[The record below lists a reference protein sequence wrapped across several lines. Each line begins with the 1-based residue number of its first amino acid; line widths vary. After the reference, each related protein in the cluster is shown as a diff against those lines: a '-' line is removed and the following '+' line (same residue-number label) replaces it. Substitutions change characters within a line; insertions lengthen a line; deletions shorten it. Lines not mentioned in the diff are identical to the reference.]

1 MIHTSCENWSY
12 VLWIKVAL
20 VPKIGFPLSHDF
32 LLENQHYLELP
43 QSQIQPIYLFSFYL
57 KEVHRL
63 THCNLLLQN
72 SAMAFRSCGQTAYTS
87 AKVLYSLC
95 RLIPFYTSKSMHA
108 LVAVYG
114 LTLPSATATCFGCV
128 LVIFQRFCTFKS

>member
-43 QSQIQPIYLFSFYL
+43 QSQIQPIYLFTFYL

-87 AKVLYSLC
+87 AKLLYSPLPAHP
-95 RLIPFYTSKSMHA
+95 LLHFKIHA
-108 LVAVYG
+108 RSRRRIWSY
-114 LTLPSATATCFGCV
+114 LTISYCYMFWMCA
-128 LVIFQRFCTFKS
+128 VIFQRFCTFES